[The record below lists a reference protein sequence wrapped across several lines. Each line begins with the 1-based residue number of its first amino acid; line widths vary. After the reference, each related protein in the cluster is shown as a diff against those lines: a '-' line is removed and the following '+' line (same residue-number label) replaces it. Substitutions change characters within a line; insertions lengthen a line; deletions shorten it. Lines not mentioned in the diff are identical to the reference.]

1 MSMGDVLLQGKH
13 ICKSYRQG
21 KKSNQ
26 VLNDVDIEIYDGD
39 FTVIMGSSGAG
50 KSTLLYCLSGMDSIS
65 GGEVLYR
72 GEEISRYSEKQ
83 MASLRTKEFGFVFQ
97 QTHLVSNLTLY
108 ENVAVAGYAGGG
120 RKAKE
125 VQDKVRELLARMCV
139 EDAAM
144 RFPSQVSGGEAQRAA
159 IARAV
164 INRPGILFADE
175 PTGALNKSNSEEV
188 LGLLSS
194 LHREG
199 QGIVMV
205 THDVR
210 AALYGTRILYM
221 EDGRILDELAIGK
234 YEEREGKAASYQ
246 KEREKKITDWLSAL
260 HW

>member
-97 QTHLVSNLTLY
+97 QTHLVSNLTLF
-108 ENVAVAGYAGGG
+108 ENIAVAGYAEGG

-125 VQDKVRELLARMCV
+125 VQDKVRELLAGMCV

-164 INRPGILFADE
+164 INRPGMVFADE
-175 PTGALNKSNSEEV
+175 PTGSVKLV
-188 LGLLSS
+188 
-194 LHREG
+194 
-199 QGIVMV
+199 
-205 THDVR
+205 
-210 AALYGTRILYM
+210 
-221 EDGRILDELAIGK
+221 
-234 YEEREGKAASYQ
+234 
-246 KEREKKITDWLSAL
+246 
-260 HW
+260 

>member
-1 MSMGDVLLQGKH
+1 MSTGNVLLQGRH
-13 ICKSYRQG
+13 IYKSYQQG
-21 KKSNQ
+21 KKSNS
-26 VLNDVDIEIYDGD
+26 VLHDVNIEIYDCD

-65 GGEVLYR
+65 DGEVLYQ
-72 GEEISRYSEKQ
+72 GEEISRYQEKQ
-83 MASLRTKEFGFVFQ
+83 MAALRTKEFGFVFQ

-108 ENVAVAGYAGGG
+108 ENVAVAAYAGGG
-120 RKAKE
+120 RTAKA
-125 VQDKVRELLARMCV
+125 VQDRTEELLTRMCV
-139 EDAAM
+139 GDAAM

-164 INRPGILFADE
+164 INHPSLVFADE

-188 LGLLSS
+188 LGLLSG
-194 LHREG
+194 LHQDG

-221 EDGRILDELAIGK
+221 EDGKILDELAIDE
-234 YEEREGKAASYQ
+234 YEEKDGKEAAYL
-246 KEREKKITDWLSAL
+246 KMREKKITEWLSAL